1 MRAILQRVN
10 FASVEVDKKEV
21 SSINKGILLF
31 VGFGKEDTDGD
42 LKYIFKKILNLR
54 IFEDENFKMN
64 LSVLDKGYEIL
75 IVSQFT
81 LYGDCRKG
89 NRPSFDNSLSSFE
102 AKKRYEEFLKLFYD
116 NNIPVK
122 TGIFQADMKV
132 LLENDGPVT
141 IQLDSKKS
149 Y

>member
-1 MRAILQRVN
+1 MRAIIQRVN

-21 SSINKGILLF
+21 SRINKGLLLF
-31 VGFGKEDTDGD
+31 VGFGKEDTDVD
-42 LKYIFKKILNLR
+42 LKYIFKKVLNLR
-54 IFEDENFKMN
+54 IFEDQNFKMN

-89 NRPSFDNSLSSFE
+89 NRPSFDNSLSSIE
-102 AKKRYEEFLKLFYD
+102 AKRKYEEFLELFYD
-116 NNIPVK
+116 NHIVVK
-122 TGIFQADMKV
+122 TGKFQADMKI

-141 IQLDSKKS
+141 IQLDSKKC

>member
-10 FASVEVDKKEV
+10 FASVKVDNKEV
-21 SSINKGILLF
+21 SRINKGLLLF
-31 VGFGKEDTDGD
+31 VGFGKEDTEED
-42 LKYIFKKILNLR
+42 LKYIFKKVVNLR

-64 LSVLDKGYEIL
+64 LSVLDKNYEIL
-75 IVSQFT
+75 VVSQFT

-89 NRPSFDNSLSSFE
+89 NRPSFDLSMSSVDARE
-102 AKKRYEEFLKLFYD
+102 KYEEFLKLFYA
-116 NNIPVK
+116 NNISIK

-132 LLENDGPVT
+132 SLENDGPVT
-141 IQLDSKKS
+141 IQLDSKRT

>member
-1 MRAILQRVN
+1 MRAIIQRVN

-21 SSINKGILLF
+21 SRIKKGLLLF
-31 VGFGKEDTDGD
+31 VGFGKEDTDVD
-42 LKYIFKKILNLR
+42 LKYIFKKVLNLR
-54 IFEDENFKMN
+54 IFEDQNFKMN

-89 NRPSFDNSLSSFE
+89 NRPSFDNSLSSIE
-102 AKKRYEEFLKLFYD
+102 AKRKYEEFLELFYD
-116 NNIPVK
+116 NHIVVK
-122 TGIFQADMKV
+122 TGKFQDDMKV

-141 IQLDSKKS
+141 IQLDSKKC

>member
-1 MRAILQRVN
+1 MRAVIQRVN
-10 FASVEVDKKEV
+10 FARVVVDEKEV
-21 SSINKGILLF
+21 SRINKGLLLF
-31 VGFGKEDTDGD
+31 VGFGKEDNIED
-42 LKYIFKKILNLR
+42 LNYIYKKTLNLR
-54 IFEDENFKMN
+54 IFEDNNYKMN
-64 LSVLDKGYEIL
+64 HSVLDNEYEIL
-75 IVSQFT
+75 VVSQFT

-102 AKKRYEEFLKLFYD
+102 ARKKYEEFLKLFYD
-116 NNIPVK
+116 NNILVK

-141 IQLDSKKS
+141 IQLDSKKN

>member
-1 MRAILQRVN
+1 MRVILQRVN
-10 FASVEVDKKEV
+10 FASVEVNKKEV
-21 SSINKGILLF
+21 SRINKGLLLF
-31 VGFGKEDTDGD
+31 VGFGKDDTDED
-42 LKYIFKKILNLR
+42 LKYIF
-54 IFEDENFKMN
+54 EDQNYKMN
-64 LSVLDKGYEIL
+64 LSVLDMSYEIL

-89 NRPSFDNSLSSFE
+89 NRPSFDGSLSSFE
-102 AKKRYEEFLKLFYD
+102 AKRKYEEFLRLFYD
-116 NNIPVK
+116 NNITVK

-141 IQLDSKKS
+141 IQLDSKKN

>member
-1 MRAILQRVN
+1 MRAIIQRVN
-10 FASVEVDKKEV
+10 FASVEADKKEV
-21 SSINKGILLF
+21 SRINKGLLLF
-31 VGFGKEDTDGD
+31 VGFGKEDTDVD
-42 LKYIFKKILNLR
+42 LKYIFKKVLNLR
-54 IFEDENFKMN
+54 IFEDQNFKMN

-89 NRPSFDNSLSSFE
+89 NRPSFDNSLSSIE
-102 AKKRYEEFLKLFYD
+102 AKRKYEEFLELFYD
-116 NNIPVK
+116 NHIVVK
-122 TGIFQADMKV
+122 TGKFQADMKV

-141 IQLDSKKS
+141 IQLDSKKN

>member
-1 MRAILQRVN
+1 MRVILQRVN
-10 FASVEVDKKEV
+10 FASVEVNKKEV
-21 SSINKGILLF
+21 SRINKGLLLF
-31 VGFGKEDTDGD
+31 VGFGKDDTDED
-42 LKYIFKKILNLR
+42 LKYIFRKILNLR
-54 IFEDENFKMN
+54 IFEDQNYKMN
-64 LSVLDKGYEIL
+64 LSVLDMSYEIL

-89 NRPSFDNSLSSFE
+89 NRPSFDNSLSSIE
-102 AKKRYEEFLKLFYD
+102 AKRKYEEFLRLFYD
-116 NNIPVK
+116 NNIKVK

-141 IQLDSKKS
+141 IQLDSKKN

>member
-1 MRAILQRVN
+1 
-10 FASVEVDKKEV
+10 
-21 SSINKGILLF
+21 
-31 VGFGKEDTDGD
+31 
-42 LKYIFKKILNLR
+42 
-54 IFEDENFKMN
+54 MN
-64 LSVLDKGYEIL
+64 LSVLDMSYEIL

-89 NRPSFDNSLSSFE
+89 NRPSFDGSLSSFE
-102 AKKRYEEFLKLFYD
+102 AKRKYEEFLRLFYD
-116 NNIPVK
+116 NNITVK

-141 IQLDSKKS
+141 IQLDSKKN

>member
-10 FASVEVDKKEV
+10 FASVKVDNKEV
-21 SSINKGILLF
+21 SRINKGLLLF
-31 VGFGKEDTDGD
+31 VGFGKEDTEED
-42 LKYIFKKILNLR
+42 LKYIFKKVVNIR

-64 LSVLDKGYEIL
+64 LSVLDKNYEIL
-75 IVSQFT
+75 VVSQFT

-89 NRPSFDNSLSSFE
+89 NRPSFDLSMSSVDARE
-102 AKKRYEEFLKLFYD
+102 KYEEFLKLFYA
-116 NNIPVK
+116 NNISIK

-132 LLENDGPVT
+132 SLENDGPVT
-141 IQLDSKKS
+141 IQLDSKRT